1 MQTIAAFKNAGEEK
15 ILSLL
20 PLAWHPLAGGGEIS
34 PAIQSKNPH
43 IQAESEGGRGCALWS
58 LSVFHIYCRIQQVDN
73 VMVAWECLLG
83 GVWFICKC
91 LGCCH
96 IPGFLCTSF
105 PCFPPS
111 FLLFAGY
118 GGGSDT
124 RKAKRG
130 IPGWGEMHRLL
141 STGIV
146 GNCLGLR
153 VWNQV
158 VRWAPG
164 WFMPLGQTA
173 LSRFTYPTSGYVKVL
188 LFVLSRL
195 QMPVE
200 WCLQKRSYFLRI
212 LTVCL
217 LRMHKS
223 LHLNS

>member
-58 LSVFHIYCRIQQVDN
+58 LSVFHSYCRIQQADN

-83 GVWFICKC
+83 GVWFVGKC

-111 FLLFAGY
+111 FLL
-118 GGGSDT
+118 
-124 RKAKRG
+124 
-130 IPGWGEMHRLL
+130 
-141 STGIV
+141 
-146 GNCLGLR
+146 
-153 VWNQV
+153 
-158 VRWAPG
+158 
-164 WFMPLGQTA
+164 
-173 LSRFTYPTSGYVKVL
+173 
-188 LFVLSRL
+188 
-195 QMPVE
+195 
-200 WCLQKRSYFLRI
+200 CLQVMGADLIPEKLKEEFQGEVKCIGSSALASLVTASASEFETKWFGELRDDLCHSDRQLCQDSHI
-212 LTVCL
+212 PPLAT
-217 LRMHKS
+217 
-223 LHLNS
+223 